1 MKALT
6 DMFERLFAI
15 FDERKTASPE
25 ESYVAKMYMKGRS
38 KIAKKVGEE
47 GVEVALAAVENKERS
62 MVKESADLLFH
73 LLLLW
78 HQAGV
83 KPEEV
88 AAELARREGTS
99 GIAEKKSR
107 PM

>member
-1 MKALT
+1 MKKLT
-6 DMFERLFAI
+6 DMFERLFVI
-15 FDERKTASPE
+15 FDERKNANPE
-25 ESYVAKMYMKGRS
+25 ESYVAKMYLKGRS

-47 GVEVALAAVENKERS
+47 GVEVALAAVENKERGL
-62 MVKESADLLFH
+62 VKESADLLFH

-83 KPEEV
+83 KPEDV